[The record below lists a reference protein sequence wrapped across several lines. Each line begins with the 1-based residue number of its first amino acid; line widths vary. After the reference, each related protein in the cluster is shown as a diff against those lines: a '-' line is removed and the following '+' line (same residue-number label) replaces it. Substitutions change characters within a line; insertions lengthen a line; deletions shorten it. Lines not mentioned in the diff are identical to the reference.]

1 MRQKI
6 LVLLLIAGIC
16 AQSFA
21 QFAIYLSYCANRQY
35 ITEKYCINKNKPTLH
50 CLGKCHLKKVF
61 TQSDADK
68 ENNMQGTVPVRV
80 LWEYANN
87 LFCQPHTSLV
97 SVPVFPFGQLKHI
110 PYCFLYQFLPVT
122 SFFHPP
128 PFGSAMPSPVFG

>member
-6 LVLLLIAGIC
+6 LVLLLIAGIG

-35 ITEKYCINKNKPTLH
+35 ITEKYCINKDKPTLH

-61 TQSDADK
+61 IQSDSDK
-68 ENNMQGTVPVRV
+68 QDNKQGTTPARV

-87 LFCQPHTSLV
+87 LFCQSNSSLIAI
-97 SVPVFPFGQLKHI
+97 PLLYLPQLVQI
-110 PYCFLYQFLPVT
+110 PYCFLYQYLPIT

-128 PFGSAMPSPVFG
+128 PFGSTSISFAG